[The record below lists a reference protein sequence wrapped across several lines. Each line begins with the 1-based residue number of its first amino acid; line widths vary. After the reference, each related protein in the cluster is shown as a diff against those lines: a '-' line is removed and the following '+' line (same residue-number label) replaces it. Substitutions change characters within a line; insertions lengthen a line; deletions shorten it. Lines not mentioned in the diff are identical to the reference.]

1 MPVRT
6 LLAAIA
12 AALVSLSLMSTPAAA
27 ATVDQPLIVHVAPDG
42 VDTNAGTAG
51 AHVASI
57 NRANEIATASATT
70 GRIEVRLSPGTYE
83 LRNQKWTY
91 AHASSLTFVAPD
103 GVAVFTGNNNHQDYL
118 LRIELSERGRN
129 ITIDGLAFRNAT
141 NGLRVMHAD
150 NVVLKRAT
158 FSEIGNAYGGDGVGY
173 AALQFQHVDGVR
185 VFSPVFTDLINIR
198 NVGSIHAVYIANDAD
213 NVRILKPEIRRVT
226 GDPLRF
232 RNGSD
237 GFQVIGGFTENAGM
251 FSAFSEFFNTTS
263 NEARSMDAKIIGTQ
277 IGSGYDAPLV
287 FGTSA
292 CFPSGS
298 PVEPAEQCDILDRSR
313 LG

>member
-1 MPVRT
+1 MRT
-6 LLAAIA
+6 LLVAIA
-12 AALVSLSLMSTPAAA
+12 AVLVSLSLTASPAAA
-27 ATVDQPLIVHVAPDG
+27 ESGDQPLIIHVAPDG
-42 VDTNAGTAG
+42 ADANDGTAD
-51 AHVASI
+51 APIASI
-57 NRANEIATASATT
+57 NRANEIATESATT
-70 GRIEVRLSPGTYE
+70 GRIEVRLAPGTYE

-91 AHASSLTFVAPD
+91 PDASSLTFVAPD
-103 GVAVFTGNNNHQDYL
+103 GVATFTGNNNHQDYL

-129 ITIDGLAFRNAT
+129 ITLDGLSFRNAT
-141 NGLRVMHAD
+141 NGLRIMHAD
-150 NVVLKRAT
+150 NVMLKRAT

-185 VFSPVFTDLINIR
+185 VLSPVFTDIINIR
-198 NVGSIHAVYIANDAD
+198 NIGSVHAVYIANDAD
-213 NVRILKPEIRRVT
+213 NVRILQPEIRRVT

-237 GFQVIGGFTENAGM
+237 GFQVIGGFTEDAGM

-263 NEARSMDAKIIGTQ
+263 NEARSMDAKIIGTR
-277 IGSGYDAPLV
+277 IGSGYDAPLI

-313 LG
+313 LA